1 MIILMIYCLALLPL
15 CIISF
20 WLALL
25 TLGSWLYKAKK
36 DPSAPLLRLVVIIP
50 AHNEELQIGKV
61 IEEIRSCDYPEEL
74 LQIIVIAD
82 NCTDNTALLARQ
94 GGVESL
100 ERFDL
105 CHPGKGQ
112 ALEWFLQ
119 THQELY
125 EQEDALV
132 FVDADVLID
141 QNMLKELSAS
151 LAHPAVEVVQGFNG
165 VSNPY
170 YNWRTALTAAAYNVF
185 NHVRMAGNNYFFN
198 TATLK
203 GLGMAFEVKI
213 LQESG
218 WPAHSVVEDMEFS
231 ILLLEKH
238 ITVQYNPAAI
248 ITSEAAAVR
257 KQADAQ
263 RRRWEGGRFRLLL
276 DFLPR
281 LSREF
286 FNGNWKMGV
295 MIMDLFIPPISLLLL
310 LVFLCFIPSLLV
322 YHEVIPLFGCIFIIL
337 FFYIISGQIQR
348 GAPLRSWGYLLA
360 APLFIAWK
368 LLIYISMLCRQQ
380 PAAWKRTIRRDE
392 LINKDEMENG
402 KDKINNNPED
412 NSL

>member
-295 MIMDLFIPPISLLLL
+295 MIMDLCIPPLSLLML
-310 LVFLCFIPSLLV
+310 LVFLCFIPSLL
-322 YHEVIPLFGCIFIIL
+322 
-337 FFYIISGQIQR
+337 
-348 GAPLRSWGYLLA
+348 A
-360 APLFIAWK
+360 
-368 LLIYISMLCRQQ
+368 
-380 PAAWKRTIRRDE
+380 
-392 LINKDEMENG
+392 
-402 KDKINNNPED
+402 
-412 NSL
+412 